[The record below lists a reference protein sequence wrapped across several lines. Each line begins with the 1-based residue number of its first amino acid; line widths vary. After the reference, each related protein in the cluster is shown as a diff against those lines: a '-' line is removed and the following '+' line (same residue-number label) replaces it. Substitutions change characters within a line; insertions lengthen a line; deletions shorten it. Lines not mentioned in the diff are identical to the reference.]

1 MIRSIRSAVL
11 ATAIFAGFSLSCAF
25 AQSPVVHN
33 DPLESVNRGFF
44 ALNEALDTVAFKPIA
59 TIWNTILPQPV
70 RSGVANVFGNLDD
83 AFIGANHLLQGR
95 GKDAMTDFSRVLVNT
110 TVGLG
115 GLIDVA
121 STQNL
126 QKGEGDFGQTLGVWG
141 VEPGFYMVLPL
152 LGPSSARDTIGR
164 AARVASDPRT
174 YLVNG
179 WSYGLSGLE
188 FVQIK
193 ADNVGNANLID
204 TSSLDK
210 YAFTRNLY
218 LQRRAAIVQSG
229 REAAGA
235 R

>member
-1 MIRSIRSAVL
+1 MIPFIRSA
-11 ATAIFAGFSLSCAF
+11 IFAAALAGLGVSSVH
-25 AQSPVVHN
+25 AQSSVAHN
-33 DPLESVNRGFF
+33 DPLEPINRGFF
-44 ALNEALDTVAFKPIA
+44 ALNEALDTVAFKPI
-59 TIWNTILPQPV
+59 TTVWNTVLPRPV
-70 RSGVANVFGNLDD
+70 RTGVANVFGNLDD
-83 AFIGANHLLQGR
+83 AFIGVNHLLQGR
-95 GKDAMTDFSRVLVNT
+95 GKDAMTDFSRVLINS
-110 TVGLG
+110 TVGVG

-126 QKGEGDFGQTLGVWG
+126 PKGEGDFGQTLGVWG
-141 VEPGFYMVLPL
+141 AEPGFYMVLPL
-152 LGPSSARDTIGR
+152 LGPTSARDTVGR

-174 YLVNG
+174 YLADA
-179 WSYGLSGLE
+179 WSYGLTGLE

-193 ADNVGNANLID
+193 ADNAANANLID

>member
-1 MIRSIRSAVL
+1 
-11 ATAIFAGFSLSCAF
+11 
-25 AQSPVVHN
+25 
-33 DPLESVNRGFF
+33 
-44 ALNEALDTVAFKPIA
+44 
-59 TIWNTILPQPV
+59 
-70 RSGVANVFGNLDD
+70 
-83 AFIGANHLLQGR
+83 
-95 GKDAMTDFSRVLVNT
+95 
-110 TVGLG
+110 VGIG

-141 VEPGFYMVLPL
+141 VGPGFYLVLPL
-152 LGPSSARDTIGR
+152 MGPSTARDTIGR
-164 AARVASDPRT
+164 AARMASDPRT
-174 YLVNG
+174 YMVDA
-179 WSYGLSGLE
+179 WSYSLRGLE

-204 TSSLDK
+204 SSSLDK